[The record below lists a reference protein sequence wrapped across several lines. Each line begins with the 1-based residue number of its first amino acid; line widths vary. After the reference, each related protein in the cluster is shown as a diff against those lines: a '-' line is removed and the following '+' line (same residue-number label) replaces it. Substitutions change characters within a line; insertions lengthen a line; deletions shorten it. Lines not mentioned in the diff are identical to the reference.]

1 MTLPQLAQNLSILKS
16 ILRRSRFGLVD
27 FEIGFQTLTEDFL
40 TMKKIVLL
48 DFLICQKD
56 VSPPPNKPIKC

>member
-1 MTLPQLAQNLSILKS
+1 MTLPQLAQNLSILKT

-27 FEIGFQTLTEDFL
+27 FEIGFQTLTEDSL

-56 VSPPPNKPIKC
+56 VSPPPPTSL